1 MSKRICMLCV
11 GMMLIILMLLAGSAT
26 MAEDKA
32 TPTDLDPADFVIENG
47 VLVQCNS
54 DAFSVTVPDGVK
66 VIGPNAFK
74 GKDKLQSVVLPNSVE
89 VISQEAFADCKKLK
103 LIVPDP
109 RNAFGQISGERIRA
123 QPHFF
128 LDELR
133 DLRVFSFI
141 DRAGAVD
148 KYAALLQVRNS
159 AP

>member
-103 LIVPDP
+103 LIVLTEDTKLKEIGSK
-109 RNAFGQISGERIRA
+109 AFLNCIK
-123 QPHFF
+123 
-128 LDELR
+128 LNR
-133 DLRVFSFI
+133 DFVPEGCTVFHNKW
-141 DRAGAVD
+141 GT
-148 KYAALLQVRNS
+148 
-159 AP
+159 APGCA